1 MFAIKPLQRRISK
14 THPGP
19 LLLLALTLLLTWVA
33 MPANAGDAEPTS
45 DTRPTIGLA
54 LGSGGAGGL
63 AHIAILQA
71 FDELGLQPDYIAGTS
86 IGAIIGGLYAA
97 GLSAEEILDIFD
109 DFAGSEMDALS
120 RLARSD
126 LELFELI
133 PLRLGRN
140 ALLDADTF
148 LRFLA
153 THTPTRSFDELRIPL
168 TVVATDYW
176 TSQTVTLQ
184 EGELFP
190 AIAASMAVPG
200 LFAPVPSDDGRL
212 LIDGGASNPLPY
224 DLLRDKVDIVI
235 AVDVSGAWNVANQP
249 LPGLTDLLFKT
260 FSIMQKSLIREM
272 IRREQPDLYLAPDT
286 GGAQLLHF
294 NRIHLILEA
303 AQPSAAELRQHLKD
317 WRPGDAVT
325 RDQGT
330 RQ

>member
-1 MFAIKPLQRRISK
+1 
-14 THPGP
+14 
-19 LLLLALTLLLTWVA
+19 
-33 MPANAGDAEPTS
+33 MPATADDSEPAA
-45 DTRPTIGLA
+45 DGGPTIGLA

-71 FDELGLQPDYIAGTS
+71 FDDLGLQPDHVAGTS
-86 IGAIIGGLYAA
+86 IGAVIGGLYAA

-120 RLARSD
+120 RLARSE

-153 THTPTRSFDELRIPL
+153 AHTPIRTFDDLRIPL

-184 EGELFP
+184 DGELFP

-200 LFAPVPSDDGRL
+200 LFEPVPSDDGRL

-235 AVDVSGAWNVANQP
+235 AVDVSGAWNSAEQP

-294 NRIHLILEA
+294 NRIHLILDA
-303 AQPSAAELRQHLKD
+303 AQPSAAELRQHLRD
-317 WRPGDAVT
+317 WQPGDS
-325 RDQGT
+325 RSDDRGPD
-330 RQ
+330 R

>member
-1 MFAIKPLQRRISK
+1 MFAIKPLQRQTSTAR
-14 THPGP
+14 PGAG
-19 LLLLALTLLLTWVA
+19 LLIAVLLAFLA
-33 MPANAGDAEPTS
+33 MPATGDDAEPAT
-45 DTRPTIGLA
+45 DRGPTIGLA

-71 FDELGLQPDYIAGTS
+71 FDDLGLQPDHIAGTS

-153 THTPTRSFDELRIPL
+153 EHTPARSFDELRIPL

-176 TSQTVTLQ
+176 TSQTVALQ

-200 LFAPVPSDDGRL
+200 LFEPVPADDGRL

-224 DLLRDKVDIVI
+224 DLLQDKADIVI
-235 AVDVSGAWNVANQP
+235 AVDVSGAWNASDRPQ
-249 LPGLTDLLFKT
+249 PGLTDLLFKT
-260 FSIMQKSLIREM
+260 FSVMQKSLIREM
-272 IRREQPDLYLAPDT
+272 IKRERPDLYLTPDT

-294 NRIHLILEA
+294 NRIHLILDA
-303 AQPSAAELRQHLKD
+303 AQPSADELRHYLKD
-317 WRPGDAVT
+317 RRPDHSGT
-325 RDQGT
+325 SEQGAS
-330 RQ
+330 R

>member
-1 MFAIKPLQRRISK
+1 MFPIKRLQSRVLWACS
-14 THPGP
+14 GP
-19 LLLLALTLLLTWVA
+19 CLLMAAMLLALLAT
-33 MPANAGDAEPTS
+33 PAIAE
-45 DTRPTIGLA
+45 DTKPASASHPTIGLA

-71 FDELGLQPDYIAGTS
+71 FDDLGIQPDYIAGTS
-86 IGAIIGGLYAA
+86 IGAVIGGLYAA

-140 ALLDADTF
+140 AVLDADTF

-153 THTPTRSFDELRIPL
+153 THTPTRHFDELRIPL
-168 TVVATDYW
+168 TLVATDYW
-176 TSQTVTLQ
+176 TSQTITLQ

-200 LFAPVPSDDGRL
+200 LFEPVPADDGRL
-212 LIDGGASNPLPY
+212 LIDGGASNPLPF
-224 DLLRDKVDIVI
+224 DLLQDKVDIVI
-235 AVDVSGAWNVANQP
+235 AVDVSGAWNTADRP
-249 LPGLTDLLFKT
+249 APGLTDLLFKT

-294 NRIHLILEA
+294 NRIHLILDA
-303 AQPSAAELRQHLKD
+303 AQPSAAELRQHLQN
-317 WRPGDAVT
+317 WRPGDSRTSNDGAS
-325 RDQGT
+325 R
-330 RQ
+330 